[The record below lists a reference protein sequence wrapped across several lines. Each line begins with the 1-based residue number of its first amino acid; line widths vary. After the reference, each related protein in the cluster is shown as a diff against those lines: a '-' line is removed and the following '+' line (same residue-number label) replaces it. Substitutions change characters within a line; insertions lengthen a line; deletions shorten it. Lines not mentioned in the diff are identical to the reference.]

1 MKAKWTYTFFLAA
14 AMLLILPASS
24 FAQGE
29 ENDSKFA
36 ESNGQALL
44 SPRFM
49 LGTGTSFSTGGSA
62 FTMFSNWVT
71 PRLSWD
77 MGNQFQLEVGTILST
92 TRMNGTASLFT
103 TGSQRQE
110 SGMVAFG
117 DGTRVSRGTFY
128 AIGSYQV
135 NPRLSITGGT
145 WVERSGFD
153 MADNRLQ
160 GYNYQQ
166 NPKGMMLGFDYKV
179 TENFRFGAEINVSG
193 GQNPFSPR
201 GFGHSPFPGGMYNR
215 TPFPGLGAW

>member
-1 MKAKWTYTFFLAA
+1 MKTKGLYTFILAA
-14 AMLLILPASS
+14 AMLLIMPAGS

-29 ENDSKFA
+29 ENDSKPA
-36 ESNGQALL
+36 ESSGQALL
-44 SPRFM
+44 SPQFM
-49 LGTGTSFSTGGSA
+49 LGTGTSLTTGGSA
-62 FTMFSNWVT
+62 FNMFSNWVT

-77 MGNQFQLEVGTILST
+77 TGNQFQLEVGTILST
-92 TRMNGTASLFT
+92 TRMDGTAFS
-103 TGSQRQE
+103 TGTQRQE
-110 SGMVAFG
+110 AGMVAFG

-128 AIGSYQV
+128 ALGTYQV

-153 MADNRLQ
+153 MADTPVQ

-166 NPKGMMLGFDYKV
+166 NPKGMMLGFDYEV